1 MACRVSRSVWCDRI
15 RGLRNMK
22 GETKLFLGIII
33 GTVVIVAIGIALLSK
48 PAAGTKVDSTLLV
61 RADSNKIASVSAS
74 VTLVE
79 FSDFQCPACG
89 AYYPVVTQVVKD
101 FTGKMNFVY
110 RNFPLTDLHPNAQ
123 PAAYAAEAAG
133 MQGKYWEMYNLLF
146 AKQND
151 WSASASASDMFA
163 QYAQSLGINVDQ
175 FKKDLDSDAVKNK
188 VAEDVADGNALGIN
202 ATPIFFLNGVKLD
215 NPATLADF
223 ESSINAA
230 IAAKK

>member
-1 MACRVSRSVWCDRI
+1 
-15 RGLRNMK
+15 MK
-22 GETKLFLGIII
+22 SETKLFLGIII
-33 GTVVIVAIGIALLSK
+33 GTIAIVGIGIAILSK
-48 PAAGTKVDSTLLV
+48 PAPVVKVDQSILV
-61 RADSNKIASVSAS
+61 RVDSNKIASSSAT

-89 AYYPVVTQVVKD
+89 VYYPMVLQVIKD

-133 MQGKYWEMYNLLF
+133 LQGKYWEMHDALF
-146 AKQND
+146 TKQND
-151 WSASASASDMFA
+151 WSASTTPLDIFA
-163 QYAQSLGINVDQ
+163 QYAMTLGLNADQ
-175 FKKDLDSDAVKNK
+175 FKKDMDSDTVKKK
-188 VAEDVADGNALGIN
+188 VAEDVADGNTIGIN
-202 ATPIFFLNGVKLD
+202 ATPTFFLDGVKLD

-223 ESSINAA
+223 ETAIKTA